1 MDSKQFQAA
10 VDKKNQNPEY
20 QKAVAAKLV
29 AQGLEAP
36 SGAKPGLNKGGVK

>member
-10 VDKKNQNPEY
+10 VDKKNQDPAY
-20 QKAVAAKLV
+20 QTKLV

-36 SGAKPGLNKGGVK
+36 SGAKTGLNNGGAK

>member
-10 VDKKNQNPEY
+10 VEKKNQNPDY

-36 SGAKPGLNKGGVK
+36 SGAKPGLNNGGAK